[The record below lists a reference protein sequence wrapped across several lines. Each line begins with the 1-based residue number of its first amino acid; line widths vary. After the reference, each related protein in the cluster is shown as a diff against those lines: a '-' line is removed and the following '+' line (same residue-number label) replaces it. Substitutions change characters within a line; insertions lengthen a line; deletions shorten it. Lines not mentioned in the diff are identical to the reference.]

1 MYMYVCLS
9 HFFFLCVFEQG
20 FYRKG
25 TALVGLER
33 QEEGMEAFSRCLTL
47 DPSFHSA
54 KVSLTKVTI
63 DIWNLS
69 LKFPFKHC
77 AISYL

>member
-1 MYMYVCLS
+1 MYVCLS
-9 HFFFLCVFEQG
+9 HFFFVCVLEQG

-63 DIWNLS
+63 DYLEFVSKI
-69 LKFPFKHC
+69 PF
-77 AISYL
+77 